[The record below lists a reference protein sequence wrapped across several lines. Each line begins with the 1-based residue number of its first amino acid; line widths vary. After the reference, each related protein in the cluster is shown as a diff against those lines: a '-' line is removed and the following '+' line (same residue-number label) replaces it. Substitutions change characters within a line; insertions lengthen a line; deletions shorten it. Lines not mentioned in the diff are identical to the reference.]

1 MTTRRD
7 FLLGGV
13 ALGFCG
19 CSKVEVPKWLEA
31 ALKRMREEDRPGLL
45 FRLPAD
51 KDARC
56 ALGHGITH
64 GLLNSA
70 DPDIHEVLS
79 EAALLCLDTAAVDD
93 RFRGARRSDT
103 LLLVDGDGYAVDGM
117 VFEAGEQWQNFLP
130 AARAL
135 LHGPGGRRLSER
147 AERARKRASKDA
159 LALLSK
165 PELDPEAR
173 LLPLVVQER
182 LSAAEPRK
190 TALRAAVEA
199 RWTSSS
205 TMPYGVETTL
215 QMKGGCGA
223 CGCEEAPPRNLMV
236 ACGMAIMVKNARHF
250 VKFLR

>member
-13 ALGFCG
+13 ALGLCG
-19 CSKVEVPKWLEA
+19 CSKVDAPKWLEA
-31 ALKRMREEDRPGLL
+31 ALKRLREEDRPGLL

-56 ALGHGITH
+56 ALGHAITH
-64 GLLNSA
+64 WLLNSA

-79 EAALLCLDTAAVDD
+79 EAALLCLDTAALDD

-103 LLLVDGDGYAVDGM
+103 LLLVDGDGYAIDGLA
-117 VFEAGEQWQNFLP
+117 FDPGDQWQNFVP

-135 LHGPGGRRLSER
+135 LHGPGGRRLAER
-147 AERARKRASKDA
+147 ADRARKRASKEA

-165 PELDPEAR
+165 PELDVEAR

-182 LSAAEPRK
+182 LAAAEPRK
-190 TALRAAVEA
+190 SSLRTAVEA
-199 RWTSSS
+199 RWTSA
-205 TMPYGVETTL
+205 MPYGVETTL

-223 CGCEEAPPRNLMV
+223 CGCEEAPPVNLRV
-236 ACGMAIMVKNARHF
+236 ACGMAIMVKNARYF